1 MDDNDIKNF
10 EILSEIIEESDVL
23 VDVGSNYGDYTEF
36 FKTKLG
42 GTGYIYSIELHPE
55 TYQHIESKFK
65 NDQNIKTFNYAIC
78 DVDGEVEYF
87 KGKDVWTNNIIGH
100 DMSFTKNQ
108 SLGKIQG
115 ITLDT
120 LLKDEKKIKLIKIDV
135 EGAEKLVLKGMKTII
150 NNVDNILI
158 ECHLDEDW
166 VEIKGYLI
174 VDLNLRC
181 TNINSGEEVTNN
193 SNRAYQCLCKKK

>member
-1 MDDNDIKNF
+1 MYDNDIKNF

-42 GTGYIYSIELHPE
+42 GTGHIYSIELHPE

-87 KGKDVWTNNIIGH
+87 KGKDAWTNNIIGH

-166 VEIKGYLI
+166 GEIKEYLI
-174 VDLNLRC
+174 GDLNLRC

-193 SNRAYQCLCKKK
+193 SNRVYQCLCKKK